1 MNFKEQRDN
10 FRSKKVSA
18 KEAVQDSINKINND
32 DLNIFINIF
41 DSEAI
46 KKAEFI
52 DNNFDKFKDAP
63 LAGVPIAHKDIFC
76 TKGLP
81 TTCGSKM
88 LENFV
93 PPYDSTVITNCNEA
107 GSVIVGKTNM
117 DEFAMG
123 SSNETSYFGP
133 VSNPWNSDLVPGGSS
148 GGAAACVAAGI
159 TSISTGTDTGGS
171 IRQPAALCGIT
182 GLKPTYGLVSRWGMI
197 AFCSSMDQA
206 GPFSKDAFGC
216 AALLDAMSSY
226 DSKDSTSTKRPDKNF
241 ENLLTKDFGS
251 LKIGVIKDINS
262 FGINSD
268 VMGAYETSK
277 TVLSGLGHEL
287 KEVDFS
293 ELSSGICSYYVI
305 APAECSSNLS
315 RFDGV
320 KYGYRASDQKDISKL
335 YMETRSEA
343 FGDEVKKRIL
353 IGTHVLSAGFYDA
366 YYLQAQKVR
375 RMIKNKFEDVFKN
388 VDLVFMPTTLDQA
401 FEKNRESNDPNRMYK
416 EDLLTIPANLAGL
429 PAISFPNGFK
439 NNLPIGGQF
448 VGNYFSEDLLLTTTH
463 KIQEVSDWH
472 KMTP

>member
-10 FRSKKVSA
+10 FRTKKVSA
-18 KEAVQDSINKINND
+18 KEAVQESIKKVNGDN
-32 DLNIFINIF
+32 LNIFINTF
-41 DSEAI
+41 QTEAL
-46 KKAEFI
+46 KQAEYI
-52 DNNFDKFKDAP
+52 DNNFDKFKNAP
-63 LAGVPIAHKDIFC
+63 LSGIPIAHKDIFC

-93 PPYDSTVITNCNEA
+93 PPYDATVIHNCSEA
-107 GSVIVGKTNM
+107 GSVMVGKTNM

-123 SSNETSYFGP
+123 SSNETSFFGP
-133 VSNPWNSDLVPGGSS
+133 VSNPWNPDLVPGGSS
-148 GGAAACVAAGI
+148 GGAAACVAANI

-206 GPFSKDAFGC
+206 GPFSRDAFGC
-216 AALLDAMSSY
+216 AALLDAMASY

-241 ENLLTKDFGS
+241 EKLLTEDFGS
-251 LKIGVIKDINS
+251 LKIGVIKDIDN

-268 VMGAYETSK
+268 VMQSYEASK
-277 TVLSGLGHEL
+277 TVISGLGHEL

-320 KYGYRASDQKDISKL
+320 KYGHRASDQKDISKL

-375 RMIKNKFEDVFKN
+375 RMIKNKFENIFKD
-388 VDLVFMPTTLDQA
+388 VDLIFMPTTLDQA

-416 EDLLTIPANLAGL
+416 DCLLYTSPS
-429 PAISFPNGFK
+429 PR
-439 NNLPIGGQF
+439 
-448 VGNYFSEDLLLTTTH
+448 D
-463 KIQEVSDWH
+463 
-472 KMTP
+472 